1 MSRSEYTECTIR
13 CSSRE
18 TSASKLCVLGAAA
31 SARAASSAFEWTS
44 VVKVASLHHEKS
56 RRAGMRADAAHIAA
70 KARRFKGLGKGVIAQ
85 KKSGSAG
92 RGPADPP
99 ACVATFDPTRDSGA
113 GGQKHRVS
121 VKPNHRGSVRNMK
134 VRCGARLTINRQN

>member
-1 MSRSEYTECTIR
+1 MR

-44 VVKVASLHHEKS
+44 VVKVASLHHEK
-56 RRAGMRADAAHIAA
+56 IAPGED
-70 KARRFKGLGKGVIAQ
+70 ARRRGSYRGEGSTIQGPGESAIAR

-121 VKPNHRGSVRNMK
+121 VKPNHRGSGWNMK
-134 VRCGARLTINRQN
+134 VRCGARLTINRRN

>member
-1 MSRSEYTECTIR
+1 MR
-13 CSSRE
+13 CNSRE

-56 RRAGMRADAAHIAA
+56 RRAYAPARLISRRRLDDSRAW
-70 KARRFKGLGKGVIAQ
+70 GKRGIAQ

-134 VRCGARLTINRQN
+134 VRCGARLTINRRN

>member
-1 MSRSEYTECTIR
+1 MR

-56 RRAGMRADAAHIAA
+56 RRARMRAGAAHIAA
-70 KARRFKGLGKGVIAQ
+70 KARPFKGLGESARSRE

-92 RGPADPP
+92 GGGGPPRIRRPAWQHSIRHETRGL
-99 ACVATFDPTRDSGA
+99 
-113 GGQKHRVS
+113 GGKNTECLSNRTIAARV
-121 VKPNHRGSVRNMK
+121 G
-134 VRCGARLTINRQN
+134 I

>member
-1 MSRSEYTECTIR
+1 MR

-56 RRAGMRADAAHIAA
+56 RRARSRTDAAHIAA
-70 KARRFKGLGKGVIAQ
+70 KARRFKGLGSARSRE
-85 KKSGSAG
+85 KKADRLGG
-92 RGPADPP
+92 GPPIRRP
-99 ACVATFDPTRDSGA
+99 ARSEER
-113 GGQKHRVS
+113 RVGKS
-121 VKPNHRGSVRNMK
+121 VDLG
-134 VRCGARLTINRQN
+134 

>member
-1 MSRSEYTECTIR
+1 MR

-56 RRAGMRADAAHIAA
+56 RRARMRAGAAHIAA
-70 KARRFKGLGKGVIAQ
+70 KARPFKGLGESARSRE

-121 VKPNHRGSVRNMK
+121 VKPNHRGSGWNMK
-134 VRCGARLTINRQN
+134 VRCGARLTINGD